1 MVAELLLQGVLQLD
15 ILISAEFAVKKAIQL
30 LNTLDLTICKM
41 LLTNLAIGIVSN
53 YIMIMILIV
62 LILKSSLGAVH
73 DGTGAAISCPA
84 SSNYIMNPVVGRY
97 PDNGNLFYFS
107 NCTINSF
114 KATLLTS
121 NKL

>member
-1 MVAELLLQGVLQLD
+1 MDGTGTA
-15 ILISAEFAVKKAIQL
+15 ITRSAAIGYS
-30 LNTLDLTICKM
+30 NIGGICSKNSFSIVEYIGFNKM
-41 LLTNLAIGIVSN
+41 LLTNLVIGIVFN
-53 YIMIMILIV
+53 YIMIMILIF

-84 SSNYIMNPVVGRY
+84 SLNNIMNSVVGRY
-97 PDNGNLFYFS
+97 PDSGNLFYFS

-114 KATLLTS
+114 KAALLTS

>member
-1 MVAELLLQGVLQLD
+1 MVAELLLQGVLRLD
-15 ILISAEFAVKKAIQL
+15 ILISAEFAVKTAIQL

-41 LLTNLAIGIVSN
+41 LLTNLVIGIVFN

-62 LILKSSLGAVH
+62 LIFKSSLGAVH

-84 SSNYIMNPVVGRY
+84 SLNNIMNSVVGRY
-97 PDNGNLFYFS
+97 PDSGNLFYFS